1 MFSIE
6 RCLARG
12 TAAANSKRTD
22 DNEESLK
29 KRFVTFTNATQPVI
43 NHFDEQNIGNAR
55 AMRDL
60 NGYLRETGAI
70 LDQKRSFSK
79 LDRSSFLQ
87 KMEEVLQRLKRI

>member
-1 MFSIE
+1 MV
-6 RCLARG
+6 L
-12 TAAANSKRTD
+12 
-22 DNEESLK
+22 L
-29 KRFVTFTNATQPVI
+29 

-87 KMEEVLQRLKRI
+87 KMEEVLQRLKRV

>member
-1 MFSIE
+1 MCI
-6 RCLARG
+6 RDRDIPLA
-12 TAAANSKRTD
+12 ADCIKHQAY
-22 DNEESLK
+22 
-29 KRFVTFTNATQPVI
+29 VI
-43 NHFDEQNIGNAR
+43 TPTGHHFDEQNIGNAR